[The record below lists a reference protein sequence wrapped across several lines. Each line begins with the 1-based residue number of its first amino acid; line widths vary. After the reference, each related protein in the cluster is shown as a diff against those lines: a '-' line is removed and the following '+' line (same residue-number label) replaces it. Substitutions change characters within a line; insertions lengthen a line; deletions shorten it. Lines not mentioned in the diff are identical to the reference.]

1 MSLTQKFK
9 EALSGLT
16 MSVLALRQDTRYRVT
31 QAKRIETRHGSRV
44 ALTLIEDEDN
54 RVISVFLPKR
64 YGDAMEDSDIHDIN
78 TRRLQYYFTYRGKS
92 SVSSALL
99 VHIEL

>member
-1 MSLTQKFK
+1 MSLNQKFK

-16 MSVLALRQDTRYRVT
+16 MSVSALRHGNRYRVM
-31 QAKRIETRHGSRV
+31 QAKRIETRHGTRV
-44 ALTLIEDEDN
+44 VLTLLEED
-54 RVISVFLPKR
+54 RFISVFLPKR

-78 TRRLQYYFTYRGKS
+78 TRRLQYYLIYRDKS

-99 VHIEL
+99 VDIEL